1 MTIAELMRL
10 AMVVV
15 LAIVCIV
22 HLHDL
27 TDLVQTYAHIFRL
40 FK

>member
-10 AMVVV
+10 VMAAV
-15 LAIVCIV
+15 LTIVCIV
-22 HLHDL
+22 HLHEL
-27 TDLVQTYAHIFRL
+27 TDFVQTYAHIFRL